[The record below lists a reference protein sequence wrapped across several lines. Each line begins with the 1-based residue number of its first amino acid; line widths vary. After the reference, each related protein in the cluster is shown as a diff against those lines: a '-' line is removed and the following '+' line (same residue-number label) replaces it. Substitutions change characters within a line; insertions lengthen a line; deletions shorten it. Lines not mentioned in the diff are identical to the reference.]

1 MMSQFFD
8 MASLWIFFWC
18 CFAPLVEFNY
28 WSKFHVNIIT
38 GSGVMT
44 ISFYERLTR
53 NPEIGNTPVWVLPNI
68 WTLRRVRNTK
78 FDKNVSYK
86 MLLNAAEGQG
96 CSFSLFWV
104 KLLPTKIRVKIHFLD
119 CWAILK
125 CILKAIILVFFFE
138 LRTLWATLYLSLL
151 FWIKNSFIKG
161 SKKLRSIFVQ
171 LFRDIFKTLSV
182 IQNRALCNG

>member
-1 MMSQFFD
+1 
-8 MASLWIFFWC
+8 
-18 CFAPLVEFNY
+18 
-28 WSKFHVNIIT
+28 
-38 GSGVMT
+38 MT

-78 FDKNVSYK
+78 FDTNVSNK

-104 KLLPTKIRVKIHFLD
+104 KLRPTKIRVKIHFLD

-138 LRTLWATLYLSLL
+138 LRTLEPLYIYLYYFELKIVLSKVLKNWEVYLYNYLETYSKPCQLSKIEL
-151 FWIKNSFIKG
+151 FAI
-161 SKKLRSIFVQ
+161 V
-171 LFRDIFKTLSV
+171 
-182 IQNRALCNG
+182 NRWEPL